1 MPLTGREKATI
12 FLSLLGAETSARILR
27 YLPDE
32 LADLIAAGI
41 NHLPTPSPAA
51 LSEVLSEFQS
61 FLSLPESEIE
71 ERPRLEHKPKPSRPR
86 RSYAFLMYERP
97 QMVAYL
103 LSLLPEEQRTDAL
116 LSLPREK
123 VMIEELLFNLRKNSL
138 SSRLEEDLK
147 KKFKEKLF

>member
-51 LSEVLSEFQS
+51 LSEVLSEFQG
-61 FLSLPESEIE
+61 FLSLPESEVAQ
-71 ERPRLEHKPKPSRPR
+71 RPRLEPRPPSLRPR
-86 RSYAFLMYERP
+86 KSYAFLMYERP

-103 LSLLPEEQRTDAL
+103 LSLMDEEQKTDAL

-123 VMIEELLFNLRKNSL
+123 VVIEEFLSNLRKNSL
-138 SSRLEEDLK
+138 SLRLEESLK
-147 KKFKEKLF
+147 VFFKERLF

>member
-147 KKFKEKLF
+147 KNFKEKLF